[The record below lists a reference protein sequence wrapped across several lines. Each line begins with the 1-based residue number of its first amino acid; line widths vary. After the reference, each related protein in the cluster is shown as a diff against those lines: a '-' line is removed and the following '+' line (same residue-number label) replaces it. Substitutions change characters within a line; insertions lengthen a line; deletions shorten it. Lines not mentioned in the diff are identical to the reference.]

1 MNIVLTINHSYIKQI
16 QLKLNMY
23 PFFKSKKR
31 KEKGSQG
38 VCMFLHSPSV
48 KSEHTDPIQI

>member
-48 KSEHTDPIQI
+48 KSEHTDPI